1 MINYIIK
8 KKQIN
13 LIYKSYYENKSHQLS
28 YLKSN
33 FCAQE
38 YFLFVS
44 FIIYLII

>member
-13 LIYKSYYENKSHQLS
+13 LISWKQITLIILFKI
-28 YLKSN
+28 K

-38 YFLFVS
+38 NFLFVS